1 MAGAYPGSV
10 TPPVVR
16 LDVWG
21 VAGFSVARAFIRMGT
36 QRRSVR
42 RLPGLRF
49 AKLMGTGSGETFT
62 MSDADPQH
70 WALLTTWVDGEH
82 AGAFGT
88 SRIARSWG
96 GIAKEQLTVT
106 MHPLVSRGR
115 WSGREP
121 FAVPDTKAGPGPIA
135 AITRAR
141 IKPRLWAKFWSS
153 VPPVSLDLQADPG
166 VVFTLGIGEAPVGLQ
181 GTFSIWRDAKAISD
195 FAYRRPAHAEV
206 VRRTHELNWYA
217 EEMFTRFQVLDVTGT
232 YDGSPLS
239 V

>member
-1 MAGAYPGSV
+1 MS

-21 VAGFSVARAFIRMGT
+21 VSGSQIARSFLRMGA

-42 RLPGLRF
+42 ALPGLQF

-62 MSDADPQH
+62 MRDADPKH
-70 WALLTTWVDGEH
+70 WALLTTWVDDSH
-82 AGAFGT
+82 ARAFDDSKVARTWNAGAD
-88 SRIARSWG
+88 
-96 GIAKEQLTVT
+96 EQLTVT
-106 MHPLVSRGR
+106 MRPLVTRGK
-115 WSGREP
+115 WSGRDP

-141 IKPRLWAKFWSS
+141 IKPRMWPTFWSS
-153 VPPVSLDLQADPG
+153 VPPVSLDLRSDPG

-181 GTFSIWRDAKAISD
+181 GTFSIWRGAKAISD

-206 VRRTHELNWYA
+206 VRKTHDLDWYA
-217 EEMFTRFQVLDVTGT
+217 EEMFTRFQVDSVSGT
-232 YDGSPLS
+232 YNGQGVVVDVG
-239 V
+239 

>member
-1 MAGAYPGSV
+1 VAGAYAEQVNAP
-10 TPPVVR
+10 TVR

-21 VAGFSVARAFIRMGT
+21 VSGINVARAFTRMGV
-36 QRRSVR
+36 QRRAVKQ
-42 RLPGLRF
+42 LVGLQF

-62 MSDADPQH
+62 MRDADPKH
-70 WALLTTWVDGEH
+70 WALLTTWVDDEH
-82 AGAFGT
+82 ARAFDR
-88 SRIARSWG
+88 SRVARTWNRTADEHLS
-96 GIAKEQLTVT
+96 IT
-106 MHPLVSRGR
+106 MQPLVSRGK

-121 FAVPDTKAGPGPIA
+121 FAGPDTKAAPGPVA

-141 IKPRLWAKFWSS
+141 IKPQMWTKFWSA
-153 VPPVSLDLQADPG
+153 VPPVSLDLRNDPG

-206 VRRTHELNWYA
+206 VRKTHELDWYA

-232 YDGSPLS
+232 YDGSPVS

>member
-1 MAGAYPGSV
+1 MS
-10 TPPVVR
+10 TPPTVR

-21 VAGFSVARAFIRMGT
+21 VSGIDIARAFTRMGL

-42 RLPGLRF
+42 RLPGLQF

-62 MSDADPQH
+62 MSDADAKH
-70 WALLTTWVDGEH
+70 WALLTTWTGDEY
-82 AGAFGT
+82 ASAFEE
-88 SRIARSWG
+88 SRVARSWNRS
-96 GIAKEQLTVT
+96 ADEHLTVT
-106 MHPLVSRGR
+106 MKPLVSRGK
-115 WSGREP
+115 WSGKEP
-121 FAVPDTKAGPGPIA
+121 FSVPDTKAGPGPIA

-141 IKPRLWAKFWSS
+141 IKPQMWTKFWSA
-153 VPPVSLDLQADPG
+153 VPPVSLDLHADPG

-217 EEMFTRFQVLDVTGT
+217 EEMFTRFQVLEVTGT
-232 YDGSPLS
+232 YNGSPVS

>member
-1 MAGAYPGSV
+1 MERTSDAAMI
-10 TPPVVR
+10 VR

-21 VAGFSVARAFIRMGT
+21 VSGVDVVRAFIRMGT
-36 QRRSVR
+36 QRRAVR
-42 RLPGLRF
+42 RLAGLRF

-62 MSDADPQH
+62 MRDADPRH
-70 WALLTTWVDGEH
+70 WALLTTWDDQH
-82 AGAFGT
+82 QADSFT
-88 SRIARSWG
+88 STSIARRWQQRCD
-96 GIAKEQLTVT
+96 EHLTVT
-106 MHPLVSRGR
+106 MRPLVSRGK

-121 FAVPDTKAGPGPIA
+121 FAVPDTKASPGPIA

-141 IKPRLWAKFWSS
+141 IKPQMWTKFWSS
-153 VPPVSLDLQADPG
+153 VPPVSLDLHKDPG

-217 EEMFTRFQVLDVTGT
+217 EEMFTRFQVMEVTGT
-232 YDGSPLS
+232 YDGSPVS

>member
-1 MAGAYPGSV
+1 MTP
-10 TPPVVR
+10 PPVVR

-21 VAGFSVARAFIRMGT
+21 VSGLEIARAFTRMGT

-42 RLPGLRF
+42 RMPGLQF

-62 MSDADPQH
+62 MSDADPKH
-70 WALLTTWVDGEH
+70 WALLTTWIDDAH
-82 AGAFGT
+82 ATDFSA
-88 SRIARSWG
+88 SRVASSWDDIAHER
-96 GIAKEQLTVT
+96 LTIT
-106 MHPLVSRGR
+106 MRPLVSRGR

-141 IKPRLWAKFWSS
+141 IKPRLWTKFWSS
-153 VPPVSLDLQADPG
+153 VPPVSLDLRADPG

-232 YDGSPLS
+232 YDGSPVS